1 MGGEGVLEK
10 SMASTA
16 NYQQPTTTGS
26 CDVKMLLHLMD
37 VAAQSNIFSGDVRP
51 GISFKE
57 IVELKL
63 LMVTL

>member
-10 SMASTA
+10 SMASAA
-16 NYQQPTTTGS
+16 NQQPTTTGS

-51 GISFKE
+51 GIS
-57 IVELKL
+57 LKKL
-63 LMVTL
+63 WNFNC